1 MTATISVRLD
11 DDLKEQADELF
22 NDFGLTMSAALTMF
36 VKQAVREQAIPF
48 IVARRPNPTTIA
60 AIAEAK
66 AIARDPNVP
75 GFSSVE
81 DLAASLNSAE

>member
-11 DDLKEQADELF
+11 DDLKTQADELF
-22 NDFGLTMSAALTMF
+22 NDLGLTMSAALTMF

-48 IVARRPNPTTIA
+48 TVSRRPNATTLA

-66 AIARDPNVP
+66 AIARDT
-75 GFSSVE
+75 SVKGY
-81 DLAASLNSAE
+81 ASVDELIAELNS

>member
-11 DDLKEQADELF
+11 DELKEQADELF

-48 IVARRPNPTTIA
+48 AVTRRPNPVTLA

-66 AIARDPNVP
+66 EIAHDRNVK
-75 GFSSVE
+75 GFSSVA
-81 DLAASLNSAE
+81 DLVADLNA